1 VTSDQVLVAWG
12 DVASDVPPDLTGGTE
27 GGRRRRNRQ
36 LLGTDSE
43 PYTSIAQLACG
54 GHHSMALLQPGGV
67 LRTWGAINVIPPSMV
82 VGVTQIAAGWN
93 FSVAVS
99 SAASATL
106 VWAGYQAPGSA
117 SSSSDGLQVLSSG
130 ALPEG
135 MRVLAGY
142 SAVVAMLGNVPAAP
156 ALALPPSVAFQPLPT
171 APPLPPLG
179 VFHSTSLA
187 PSPSPPQSSSTRYPP
202 ALQPIPGG
210 TCCDSMPGVCLRLC
224 FNQDAV
230 LLLCLMRTD
239 DAALR
244 RARYPV
250 CTHVLGKG

>member
-1 VTSDQVLVAWG
+1 MQVPEAAMHDITSIAAGGGQCLAVTSDQVLVAWG
-12 DVASDVPPDLTGGTE
+12 DVASDTPPDLTSGTD

-36 LLGTDSE
+36 LLGPASE
-43 PYTSIAQLACG
+43 PRASIAKLACG
-54 GHHSMALLQPGGV
+54 GRHSMALLQPGGI
-67 LRTWGAINVIPPSMV
+67 LRTWGAVNVVPPSMA
-82 VGVTQIAAGWN
+82 VGVAQIAAGWN

-106 VWAGYQAPGSA
+106 VWAGYRAPGSA

-130 ALPEG
+130 TLPEG

-179 VFHSTSLA
+179 VTQRDPLAHSPPQ
-187 PSPSPPQSSSTRYPP
+187 PSPSWSPSS
-202 ALQPIPGG
+202 AQQP
-210 TCCDSMPGVCLRLC
+210 MPG
-224 FNQDAV
+224 
-230 LLLCLMRTD
+230 
-239 DAALR
+239 
-244 RARYPV
+244 
-250 CTHVLGKG
+250 K